1 MHEWEELKRLSLLS
15 AGNLRTLAY
24 TAKLPL
30 ASLRWRLFLGVLP
43 VELFGQDDAEC
54 QQVWQLAA
62 DRERQSYQALKAR
75 FIVDPTCVA
84 KEETDWKRMNPL
96 SLDRDSPWHQYHQDQ
111 HLRNTILQD
120 VSRTFPEEPYFRH
133 SRVQRLMADMLFV
146 YAKVHSSLQYRQG
159 MHELLAPLL
168 LAVDRD
174 AVARTSE
181 FPTGLLD
188 CSFVEHDTFALFDRL
203 MRLCMPWY
211 QVPPALSPRAS
222 DAQTPIVAQCQL
234 LMDKLAAL
242 DPELSAH
249 LRQMDI
255 EPQLFGIRWYRLLF
269 SRELPRLRDVLALWD
284 ALFAD
289 NVSGTLRLVDWIGL
303 VFLLANRRRLL
314 QGDYE
319 DTLTTLLH
327 LPPLPRPSPDAL
339 EQTAPLPSSPQ
350 SPNVTAFPTIDLPV
364 AAPKIPFQS
373 VSQPG
378 LRPIQRLA
386 LQAAYLRAHPSHG
399 AAMLVAGQYRVWEQ
413 EAWDVIEDLDTPA
426 VESSTASD
434 SPKPQPAGPLPPLPQ
449 ARKMYTSSTLQ
460 QKRNCTASANY
471 TVTSYNRALRNP
483 NWVAEHLTRE
493 NLQGTADR
501 ADSEFHEDPDIPS
514 SFRALLKDYYRSGYD
529 RGHMCPAADAKK
541 DTQAMNETFFLT
553 NIAPQ
558 VGKGFNRNYW
568 ASLETFVRDLTKSFD
583 DVYCISGP
591 LYLPQK
597 EGDKWM
603 VRYEVIGNPP
613 NVAVPTHFFKVILAK
628 RKNESGFAIGAFALP
643 NKEIDNSVPLTN
655 FSFPL
660 EYVEKAAGL
669 KFFDQVE
676 RKAGVVAPLCSKI
689 QCTLDHDAWKKK
701 RQQK

>member
-471 TVTSYNRALRNP
+471 TVSTSPRSVPSSPPQPASALELASVLSPGETLLSLGSATAQAASIAAQCLEILALGSLDRRKAETLAKCLHAVSRIWQDEVVRLSNLGPAGP
-483 NWVAEHLTRE
+483 NS
-493 NLQGTADR
+493 QGTAESQLR
-501 ADSEFHEDPDIPS
+501 QALRELDSVYIDIS
-514 SFRALLKDYYRSGYD
+514 RS
-529 RGHMCPAADAKK
+529 
-541 DTQAMNETFFLT
+541 ET
-553 NIAPQ
+553 
-558 VGKGFNRNYW
+558 
-568 ASLETFVRDLTKSFD
+568 
-583 DVYCISGP
+583 
-591 LYLPQK
+591 
-597 EGDKWM
+597 
-603 VRYEVIGNPP
+603 
-613 NVAVPTHFFKVILAK
+613 
-628 RKNESGFAIGAFALP
+628 
-643 NKEIDNSVPLTN
+643 
-655 FSFPL
+655 
-660 EYVEKAAGL
+660 
-669 KFFDQVE
+669 
-676 RKAGVVAPLCSKI
+676 
-689 QCTLDHDAWKKK
+689 
-701 RQQK
+701 